1 MSRRLSS
8 ASTSGYCLCFV
19 SPLAIRGPSA
29 TLGFVTISNPVAPL
43 CLLASLVLVQPL
55 GMLPSSIPSL
65 ILVRRVCP
73 RASLFP
79 ARPSGLS
86 PSPVLVRPVPVKTC
100 VIGAALGLITV
111 SALGAALASVV
122 SGAGTALVLVTVS
135 MWPLCP
141 LPPLALVQALGVLPS
156 VLMVRPKCPLPLLV
170 VICDP
175 SACEWNAEYSYAIL
189 HHYNRSKQLLQIRK
203 CDQLRMIRRFPVQ
216 L

>member
-1 MSRRLSS
+1 MSKKCLTRCVGFAPGKRLAGKMSWSHLASEWLGGQMSRRLSS

-19 SPLAIRGPSA
+19 SPLAIRGPGA
-29 TLGFVTISNPVAPL
+29 ALGFVTISNPVAPL

-86 PSPVLVRPVPVKTC
+86 PSPVLVRPVPVRTC

-122 SGAGTALVLVTVS
+122 FGAGTALGLVTVS
-135 MWPLCP
+135 M
-141 LPPLALVQALGVLPS
+141 
-156 VLMVRPKCPLPLLV
+156 
-170 VICDP
+170 
-175 SACEWNAEYSYAIL
+175 
-189 HHYNRSKQLLQIRK
+189 
-203 CDQLRMIRRFPVQ
+203 
-216 L
+216 